1 MQQHCQQQ
9 PENHFYQA
17 ALLLLEASQKH
28 ILRYA
33 ELAET
38 MAANCTDAQRREE
51 LLTIA
56 EISRHNAQHKPQTF
70 WQACQLFW
78 YMNIIL
84 QYESNASS
92 LSLGR
97 FDQYMLPF
105 YQTSLTQWRRCG
117 VPERTARIFMGEMQ
131 RHRAVALHQQR
142 ALFRRFPDRLYRTAR
157 RVNRERT

>member
-17 ALLLLEASQKH
+17 ALLLLKPRRNTFCVTLNWRKQW
-28 ILRYA
+28 RQ
-33 ELAET
+33 T
-38 MAANCTDAQRREE
+38 AQMPSVVKN

-56 EISRHNAQHKPQTF
+56 EISRHNAEHKPQTF

-92 LSLGR
+92 L
-97 FDQYMLPF
+97 
-105 YQTSLTQWRRCG
+105 
-117 VPERTARIFMGEMQ
+117 
-131 RHRAVALHQQR
+131 
-142 ALFRRFPDRLYRTAR
+142 
-157 RVNRERT
+157 